1 MADRWLAR
9 SMSYGRG
16 SEAGMVDVVVFNI
29 LIPCTENAT
38 GMVHPP
44 AKFDAW
50 VLETADRFGGVTVVG
65 LALQG
70 LWFDPDLPREAN
82 PIEDH
87 SNWYKVGSPPSTSAY
102 FASTHEKRLDASG
115 RSVCTSNAPGKRSS
129 SGILRSIRNL
139 LVDNYQ
145 PAGTIRL

>member
-1 MADRWLAR
+1 
-9 SMSYGRG
+9 
-16 SEAGMVDVVVFNI
+16 MVDVVVFNI

-44 AKFDAW
+44 GKFDAW

-65 LALQG
+65 LAIQG

-87 SNWYKVGSPPSTSAY
+87 SNWYKVGVAPQHVDALREYARETARSFGQKCLY
-102 FASTHEKRLDASG
+102 FERAGEAEFVWDPTFDPKR
-115 RSVCTSNAPGKRSS
+115 
-129 SGILRSIRNL
+129 
-139 LVDNYQ
+139 
-145 PAGTIRL
+145 AG